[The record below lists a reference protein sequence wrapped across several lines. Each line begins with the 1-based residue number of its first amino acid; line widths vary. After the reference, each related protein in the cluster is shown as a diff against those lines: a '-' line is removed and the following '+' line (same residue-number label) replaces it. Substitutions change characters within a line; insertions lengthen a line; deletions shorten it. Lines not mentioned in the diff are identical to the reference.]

1 MMSALSFILYPEW
14 SKFALKNKRMKGLTE
29 LIVAGC
35 ILFGLLLTPL
45 VFSMLD
51 FISGVRKARQRGER
65 ITSDRYRRS
74 VKKVAG
80 YYNLLLALVV
90 VDCMHMGCSWFLNS
104 YYDYHIPTFPFV
116 TLAGAFFVAAIEIK
130 SIREKAED
138 KVKKELTD
146 VALLAVEIAKYKD
159 TPAEAAKAIADYFNG
174 TSKKE

>member
-1 MMSALSFILYPEW
+1 
-14 SKFALKNKRMKGLTE
+14 MKGLTE

-45 VFSMLD
+45 VFSILD

-65 ITSDRYRRS
+65 TTSDRYRRS

>member
-1 MMSALSFILYPEW
+1 MSALSFILYPER

-45 VFSMLD
+45 GFSMLD

-90 VDCMHMGCSWFLNS
+90 VD
-104 YYDYHIPTFPFV
+104 
-116 TLAGAFFVAAIEIK
+116 
-130 SIREKAED
+130 
-138 KVKKELTD
+138 
-146 VALLAVEIAKYKD
+146 
-159 TPAEAAKAIADYFNG
+159 
-174 TSKKE
+174 

>member
-1 MMSALSFILYPEW
+1 M
-14 SKFALKNKRMKGLTE
+14 TE

-45 VFSMLD
+45 VFSILD

-130 SIREKAED
+130 R
-138 KVKKELTD
+138 ELTD
-146 VALLAVEIAKYKD
+146 VSLLAVEIAKYKD

>member
-1 MMSALSFILYPEW
+1 M
-14 SKFALKNKRMKGLTE
+14 TE

-116 TLAGAFFVAAIEIK
+116 TLAGR
-130 SIREKAED
+130 S
-138 KVKKELTD
+138 L
-146 VALLAVEIAKYKD
+146 
-159 TPAEAAKAIADYFNG
+159 
-174 TSKKE
+174 